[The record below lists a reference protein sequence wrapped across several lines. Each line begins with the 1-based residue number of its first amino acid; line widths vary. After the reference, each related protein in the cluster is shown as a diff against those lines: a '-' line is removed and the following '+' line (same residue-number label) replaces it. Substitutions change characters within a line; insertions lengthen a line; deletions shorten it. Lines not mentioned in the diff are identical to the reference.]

1 MTKLS
6 EFKLIN
12 NTEIDTQKKKKSQWN
27 EYLIEKKLP
36 KSLPS
41 IFHIIDLQFSPIYPK
56 LSIKPPK
63 LQTIFYDKWLA
74 KI

>member
-6 EFKLIN
+6 KFKLIN
-12 NTEIDTQKKKKSQWN
+12 NTEIDTKKKKSLN
-27 EYLIEKKLP
+27 EMSIWLKKKLP